1 MNVLIYT
8 QSYYCRNSFVNS
20 LIPKGIALYHAE
32 HADGLLEKLS
42 AHKTDIAVLDVI
54 QGDYEGIFNIVRMI
68 KASDIEEVKKIAVVL
83 IIGTIDRQSITAAVQ
98 AGVIGFI
105 KSNASE
111 EFISNYVV
119 EIYQKVKGVPP
130 ERKFVRVS
138 IDTGNPN
145 ERVGIKFRSP
155 VNSQMII
162 GLIKDISFGGM
173 ATELVGTFPPES
185 LTVGMEIKEIQFI
198 LEGKDILI
206 DGIVVAVQ
214 KNFCAFRF
222 TNMSPQVREIICHYI
237 FERMS
242 GIN

>member
-32 HADGLLEKLS
+32 HPDDLVEKLA
-42 AHKTDIAVLDVI
+42 AHKTDVAVLDVI
-54 QGDYEGIFNIVRMI
+54 QGDYDGIFNVVRAI
-68 KASDIEEVKKIAVVL
+68 KASENEDVKKIAIIL
-83 IIGTIDRQSITAAVQ
+83 IIGNIDRQSITAAVQ

-111 EFISNYVV
+111 DFIANYVA

-138 IDTGNPN
+138 IDSANPN
-145 ERVGIKFRSP
+145 ERIGIKFRSP

-173 ATELVGTFPPES
+173 ATELIGTFPPET
-185 LTVGMEIKEIQFI
+185 LGVGLEIKEIQFI

-206 DGIVVAVQ
+206 DGIVIAVQ

-222 TNMSPQVREIICHYI
+222 TNMALPVRETICHYI
-237 FERMS
+237 FEKMS